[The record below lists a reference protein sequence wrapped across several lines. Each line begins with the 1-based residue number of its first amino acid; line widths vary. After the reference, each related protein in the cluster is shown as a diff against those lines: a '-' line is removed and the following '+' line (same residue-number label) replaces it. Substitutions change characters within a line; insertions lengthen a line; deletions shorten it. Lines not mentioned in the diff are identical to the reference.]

1 METLFND
8 IQKRIADN
16 FPQLSLIDEDYGQLE
31 AIETEEDTYP
41 VTFPCV
47 LISFPEVIWK
57 QLGGPSQQGD
67 ATISVR
73 LAIDCYDDTHYG
85 STTESKATDR
95 NAFATSI
102 HRKLQC
108 FKSGNNSPLIRKKTN
123 YYSRPHAIKVYEMMY
138 QCVVSDIV
146 TLQ

>member
-1 METLFND
+1 MEQLFND

-47 LISFPEVIWK
+47 LISISEVIWE
-57 QLGGPSQQGD
+57 QLGGESQRGT
-67 ATISVR
+67 ASITVR

-85 STTESKATDR
+85 SGTEEKAADR
-95 NAFATSI
+95 KAFANGI

-108 FKSGNNSPLIRKKTN
+108 FRSGNCTPLIRKKSSD
-123 YYSRPHAIKVYEMMY
+123 YSRPHGIKVYETLY
-138 QCVVSDIV
+138 QCVVNDIV
-146 TLQ
+146 QYQ